1 MAEKSTQV
9 EVRKSTPAAVTPSA
23 GSLRERW
30 DRMFDDFFGDFFSDF
45 PRWPS
50 LRRPFDIEPLRRL
63 TGGDLMPSV
72 DIKEQDNAYLIS
84 AELPGMEEK
93 DIDVEVQ
100 DDLLT
105 LRGEK
110 RAEREEKDKGYHLTE
125 RSYGSFSRSFR
136 LPPDADAAKASA
148 SFAKG
153 VLSIS
158 VPKSAEAHSK
168 VKKIDVKAS

>member
-9 EVRKSTPAAVTPSA
+9 EVRKSTPAAAPSA

-30 DRMFDDFFGDFFSDF
+30 DRMFDDFFGDF

-50 LRRPFDIEPLRRL
+50 LRRPLDIEPLRRL

-136 LPPDADAAKASA
+136 LPPDADAGKASA

>member
-1 MAEKSTQV
+1 MNERSTQV
-9 EVRKSTPAAVTPSA
+9 EVSKSNPATGA
-23 GSLRERW
+23 GHPMSTLRNRW
-30 DRMFDDFFGDFFSDF
+30 DTLFDDFFADF

-50 LRRPFDIEPLRRL
+50 LRRPLDIEPLRRL

-72 DIKEQDNAYLIS
+72 DIKEQDDSYLIS
-84 AELPGMEEK
+84 AELPGMEDK
-93 DIDVEVQ
+93 DVSVEVQ

-110 RAEREEKDKGYHLTE
+110 RAEREEKDKSYHLTE

-136 LPPDADAAKASA
+136 LPPDADAGQASA
-148 SFAKG
+148 SFSKG

-158 VPKSAEAHSK
+158 VPKSAEAHGN
-168 VKKIDVKAS
+168 VRKIDVRSV